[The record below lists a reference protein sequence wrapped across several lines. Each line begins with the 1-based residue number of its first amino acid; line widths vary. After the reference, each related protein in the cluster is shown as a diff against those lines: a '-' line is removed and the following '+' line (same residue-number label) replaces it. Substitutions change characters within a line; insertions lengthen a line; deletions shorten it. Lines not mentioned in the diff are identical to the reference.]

1 MLSPHWNGVNM
12 TTKELEKR
20 IEKFF
25 SVANNFQNRALSMS
39 KKRFHQALE
48 GEIAARKLA
57 TNLFDKGLTLLGK
70 GIMLGRKAKE
80 TFSAS
85 TNKKSSRLQKLV
97 QPESASEN
105 KSASAAMDSK
115 PLHAEMKRKKSIKN
129 LNRKSNMMKKVNP
142 RTKNPRTHTGPV
154 ARSH

>member
-1 MLSPHWNGVNM
+1 M

-25 SVANNFQNRALSMS
+25 SVVNDFQSRALTVS

-57 TNLFDKGLTLLGK
+57 TNLFDEGLTLLGR
-70 GIMLGRKAKE
+70 GIVLGRKAKE
-80 TFSAS
+80 SFSAS

-97 QPESASEN
+97 QPATAVI
-105 KSASAAMDSK
+105 KSASGPLDSK
-115 PLHAEMKRKKSIKN
+115 PFHAEVKHKKSIKN
-129 LNRKSNMMKKVNP
+129 LNQKSNVMKKMNP
-142 RTKNPRTHTGPV
+142 RTKNARTHTGPI

>member
-1 MLSPHWNGVNM
+1 M

-25 SVANNFQNRALSMS
+25 SVASDFQNRALTVS

-48 GEIAARKLA
+48 GEIAARKLV
-57 TNLFDKGLTLLGK
+57 TNLFDDGLTLLGK
-70 GIMLGRKAKE
+70 GIVLGRKAKE
-80 TFSAS
+80 SFSAS

-97 QPESASEN
+97 QPETSAY
-105 KSASAAMDSK
+105 KSASGPLDAK
-115 PLHAEMKRKKSIKN
+115 PFHAEVKRKKSIKN